1 MTSSIGVEI
10 LALSQESDAQHTA
23 RISREAAL
31 WLAENDLP
39 STLRQQIET
48 HFESVWGTTHPDALA
63 AVIPA
68 ITAAHE
74 ALMGRPHDKRLL
86 DPIVRRQLRHTLTLD
101 GGPLAGAGDIA
112 WEIAATALNSRRGR
126 PPSSLTH
133 APARIR
139 ANDASGSRQQL
150 GSGGG

>member
-1 MTSSIGVEI
+1 MET
-10 LALSQESDAQHTA
+10 LALSKESDAQHTA

-31 WLAENDLP
+31 CLAENDLP

-63 AVIPA
+63 AAIPA

-74 ALMGRPHDKRLL
+74 ALIGRAHDKRLL

-101 GGPLAGAGDIA
+101 GGPLAGAGDIS
-112 WEIAATALNSRRGR
+112 WEIAATALNRGAR
-126 PPSSLTH
+126 VPP
-133 APARIR
+133 
-139 ANDASGSRQQL
+139 
-150 GSGGG
+150 